1 MKIRELKRQV
11 GNTSCHVWPP
21 LWVSSYGADRRFATG
36 DEGVLKGVQQWD
48 TRLSLTM
55 VYDGREH
62 MGSLEWDPPPALADV
77 EKVLNANLGLG
88 IKAIGDL
95 DI

>member
-1 MKIRELKRQV
+1 MKIRELKRKV
-11 GNTSCHVWPP
+11 GNSSCHVWPP

-55 VYDGREH
+55 LYDGREH

-77 EKVLNANLGLG
+77 EKVLNANLGRE

>member
-1 MKIRELKRQV
+1 MKIRELKRKV
-11 GNTSCHVWPP
+11 GHSSCHVWPP

-36 DEGVLKGVQQWD
+36 DEGVLKGVQRWD

-55 VYDGREH
+55 MYDGREH

-77 EKVLNANLGLG
+77 ENVLNANLGCE
-88 IKAIGDL
+88 IKSIGEL
-95 DI
+95 DV